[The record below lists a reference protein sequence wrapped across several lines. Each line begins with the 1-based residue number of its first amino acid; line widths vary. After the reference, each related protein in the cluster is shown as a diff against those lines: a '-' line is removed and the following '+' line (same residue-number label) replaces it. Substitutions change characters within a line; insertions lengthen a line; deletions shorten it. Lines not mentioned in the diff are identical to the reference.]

1 MTESGLRA
9 FSHVTIGVTS
19 LDKALS
25 FWQDNFGFQP
35 RIKVEGPDPAL
46 AWLWEI
52 SPDRISRQAI
62 LATPTGG
69 VHWAAA
75 GAMHLVEFRDPLPV
89 VRQGATAFDLL
100 PKNLDIYTT
109 DMPVRYA
116 ELEATGHR
124 FRTRWAEMPAGEHLF
139 REVQMPAHDEI
150 NVVLIEAIG
159 PGYDTPMSPKGY
171 AGIGSLV
178 SIVPEIEAETIFWRD
193 VLGLTTTLELE
204 LAGPVI
210 ERTVGL
216 PPGAALRLCVFG
228 DIDEPLGRIEI
239 IEYQQVR
246 GRNLYPRAKPP
257 ATGILHV
264 NWQVPDLESVRTR
277 LRAGNTAFREHGT
290 LDLLYG
296 SGPVLSFH
304 SPAGFKIEVQGKI

>member
-1 MTESGLRA
+1 MSESSLRA
-9 FSHVTIGVTS
+9 FSHVTIGVAN
-19 LDKALS
+19 LARAVS

-35 RIKVEGPDPAL
+35 HIEAEGPDPSL
-46 AWLWEI
+46 ATLWGI
-52 SPDRISRQAI
+52 DPHRVSRQAI
-62 LATPTGG
+62 LATPTRSGC
-69 VHWAAA
+69 HSTT
-75 GAMHLVEFRDPLPV
+75 GAMHLVEFRNPLPA
-89 VRQGATAFDLL
+89 VREGAAAFDLL
-100 PKNLDIYTT
+100 PKNLDLYTT
-109 DMPVRYA
+109 DMPARYA
-116 ELEATGHR
+116 ELEAAGHR

-171 AGIGSLV
+171 AGIGPLV
-178 SIVPEIEAETIFWRD
+178 SIVPGIEAETVFWRD

-228 DIDEPLGRIEI
+228 TLDEPLGRIEI

-264 NWQVPDLESVRTR
+264 NYQVPDLEPVRTR
-277 LRAGNTAFREHGT
+277 LRAAKMAFREYGT
-290 LDLLYG
+290 LSPLYG
-296 SGPVLSFH
+296 SGPILSVN
-304 SPAGFKIEVQGKI
+304 SPAGFRIEVQGQI